1 MSFVKGVIM
10 IRGLNVEELLRLHKD
25 RVAKLEKEAE
35 IDALLRDSQP
45 SGPAR
50 TSRLGERLF
59 TVIRLLYP
67 PNSRFPRGFRVN
79 GN

>member
-35 IDALLRDSQP
+35 IAALLRAMQP

-59 TVIRLLYP
+59 TVIRLLCP